1 LVGFF
6 DFEFQYFSIG
16 FSAERSEAAPP
27 RSEIPI
33 R

>member
-16 FSAERSEAAPP
+16 FSAERSEAAP